1 MAMRSN
7 VLHISRHL
15 STDDDDGFDIFLFVK
30 KGEVLCVAGGSC
42 LHDSSIS

>member
-15 STDDDDGFDIFLFVK
+15 SNDDDGFDIFLFVK
-30 KGEVLCVAGGSC
+30 KGEVLRVVEGSC